1 MNRLSRPVLAVDLG
15 GTYIRTGI
23 VGTDFRVRHR
33 QRGSTPAGSS
43 AELLNGLLELIYR
56 SDRRLYRS
64 VSIGFAGLVS
74 WPDGRIITAPS
85 LPAVTNLPL
94 RRYIQGILKRPVT
107 VDNDATLWTLGEAL
121 LGAGRG
127 RRVVA
132 GLTLGTGVGGGLVVD
147 GRVFRGKDNVSEFG
161 HMIVRDGGPAD
172 QHGGRG
178 HLESYAGGW
187 SIGRTYARATGRRL
201 SAADVAKRRNP
212 ASRRIMAD
220 AAHALALALANIIH
234 LMNPDIVVI
243 GGSVARAPGLLTT
256 AKQALPQYLLHPT
269 IETPVVAARLG
280 EDAPLIGAAI
290 LSSTR

>member
-33 QRGSTPAGSS
+33 QRVSTPSGGSDK
-43 AELLNGLLELIYR
+43 LLNGLLELIYR
-56 SDRRLYRS
+56 YDRQLYRA

-74 WPDGRIITAPS
+74 WPDGRVITAPS

-94 RRYIQGILKRPVT
+94 RRYLQGILRRPVT
-107 VDNDATLWTLGEAL
+107 VDNDATLWTLGEASR
-121 LGAGRG
+121 GAGRG
-127 RRVVA
+127 HRIVA

-147 GRVFRGKDNVSEFG
+147 GHVFRGKNNVSEFG
-161 HMIVRDGGPAD
+161 HMTVRDGGPAD

-178 HLESYAGGW
+178 HLESYVGGW
-187 SIGRTYARATGRRL
+187 SIGRAYTRATGQRL
-201 SAADVAKRRNP
+201 SAADVAKRRSP
-212 ASRRIMAD
+212 ASRRVMAN
-220 AAHALALALANIIH
+220 AAHALTLALANIIH
-234 LMNPDIVVI
+234 LINPEIVVI
-243 GGSVARAPGLLTT
+243 GGSVAQAPGLLTA
-256 AKQALPQYLLHPT
+256 AKQALPQHLLDPT